1 MTDVMHLILQTYS
14 EWAFVVCLSFYEN
27 ENNQS
32 AAGAAGLG
40 IIRGK
45 KVGNVEFALS

>member
-1 MTDVMHLILQTYS
+1 MNNKTSIYTSGEATSENTALMFMTEI
-14 EWAFVVCLSFYEN
+14 
-27 ENNQS
+27 NQS

-45 KVGNVEFALS
+45 KQDNVEFAL